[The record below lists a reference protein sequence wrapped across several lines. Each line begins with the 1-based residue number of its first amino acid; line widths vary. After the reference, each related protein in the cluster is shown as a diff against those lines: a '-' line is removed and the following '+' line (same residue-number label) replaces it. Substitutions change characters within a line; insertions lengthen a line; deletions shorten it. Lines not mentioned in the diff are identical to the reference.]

1 MTPMSDY
8 QKAVTALDALARK
21 GQELCG
27 RATVASEAISAGRHE
42 SVLFFS
48 EMVLESAKAV
58 TFWAEQ
64 LETHQAALIAG
75 PQKAADN
82 G

>member
-1 MTPMSDY
+1 MTPMSEY
-8 QKAVTALDALARK
+8 QKAVTALGALAQK
-21 GQELCG
+21 GQELCH
-27 RATVASEAISAGRHE
+27 RATIAQTDANLGPEGSLE
-42 SVLFFS
+42 FFS
-48 EMVLESAKAV
+48 MMVLESAKAV

-75 PQKAADN
+75 PQKASDN